1 MYLLVKKKPVL
12 ESQSARVFAA
22 VVAILLFSLHN
33 LMGAADPE
41 VLVILKKARS
51 YVGTE
56 SVLDSV
62 QSLKFKG
69 TITTANGDVG
79 GIEINLRSP
88 FQQLQILSGNGV
100 VQEFGLNDYDAW
112 KKVYRSDN
120 PDEYN
125 LIPSNPG
132 QLKRVRANTFEN
144 LKFFSSDTNYQRKL
158 EYLGQ
163 EIISG
168 ESVKRVKVVYGSMY
182 YIRNF
187 KASTG
192 QLILTEIETG
202 EHIQEQGEIRVAG
215 IKFPKTLI
223 SLIDGEEIHRINF
236 DSMEV
241 NPDLED
247 SLFVQPAF
255 PGVRKK

>member
-1 MYLLVKKKPVL
+1 MYFLVKKTLIL
-12 ESQSARVFAA
+12 ESRFVKVFAA
-22 VVAILLFSLHN
+22 LLASLMLSFQS
-33 LMGAADPE
+33 LMGATDPE
-41 VLVILKKARS
+41 ILAILTKARS
-51 YVGTE
+51 YVGEE
-56 SVLDSV
+56 SVLTSV
-62 QSLKFKG
+62 KSLRFVG
-69 TITTANGDVG
+69 SITTANGDVG
-79 GIEINLRSP
+79 GIEINLKSP
-88 FQQLQILSGNGV
+88 YQQLQILSGNGV
-100 VQEFGLNDYDAW
+100 VQEFGLNDYEAW

-144 LKFFSSDTNYQRKL
+144 LMFFSSDSNYQRKL

-163 EIISG
+163 ETISG
-168 ESVKRVKVVYGSMY
+168 ELVERVKVVYGSMY

-202 EHIQEQGEIRVAG
+202 EHIQESGEIKVGG
-215 IKFPKTLI
+215 IKFPQTLI
-223 SLIDGEEIHRINF
+223 SFIDDKEVHRINF
-236 DSMEV
+236 DSVEV
-241 NPDLED
+241 NPVFED
-247 SLFVQPAF
+247 SLFAQPAL